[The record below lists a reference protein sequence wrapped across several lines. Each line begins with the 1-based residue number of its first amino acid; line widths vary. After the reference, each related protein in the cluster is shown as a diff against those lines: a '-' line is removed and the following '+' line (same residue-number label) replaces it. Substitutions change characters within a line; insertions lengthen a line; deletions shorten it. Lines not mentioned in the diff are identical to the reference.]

1 MISLREDDDGIW
13 QTSAVLPEWSGYQS
27 RLGPYGSKDGAGVSD
42 GTVRIGLAPD
52 GRRDGPVTPDEQAYL
67 RWFMENHAEQASAL
81 VSALFAALPTLRSD
95 YISAWMLPEDD
106 QSFPMI
112 ESMEDLRNVIGLHD
126 VHIHGLAKDGIPFVG
141 YEFGCDWEEEH
152 GLGVLMLGKQVLE
165 IGHADS
171 SFTRWIA
178 KRASVKVA

>member
-1 MISLREDDDGIW
+1 MMELRKDEDGIW
-13 QTSAVLPEWSGYQS
+13 DTKAVLPEWSGYQS
-27 RLGPYGSKDGAGVSD
+27 RLGPYGARHDTTVSD

-52 GRRDGPVTPDEQAYL
+52 GRRDGPVTPDERAYF
-67 RWFMENHAEQASAL
+67 RWLLENHAEQASAL

-112 ESMEDLRNVIGLHD
+112 ERMEDLRIVIGLHD
-126 VHIHGLAKDGIPFVG
+126 VHIHDLAKDEIPFVG

-152 GLGVLMLGKQVLE
+152 GLGVLMHGNQVLE
-165 IGHADS
+165 IGHADC
-171 SFTRWIA
+171 SFTRWIVE
-178 KRASVKVA
+178 RAAQKLA